1 MPDALAT
8 NEAVQ
13 AAEEAMVRVYRA
25 ISLGESFVLEAGA
38 GAGKTHS
45 LITVLRHLIA
55 TRGTTLLR
63 HQQRVACITYTNVA
77 KDEIDARTDRDQAV
91 YCDTIHGFCWTLIK
105 EFQSQMRKRLP
116 EIEKWAEKLKDVGE
130 LGGRTIQYGLGH
142 RSIGV
147 DSVSIHH
154 DDVISL
160 FVHLVSFPKFRS
172 VLVARF
178 PLLLVDEYQDMNYEF
193 AEAIKAYFLGAN
205 GQFLIG
211 FFGDHWQKI
220 YPNVCGKIEH
230 PALTIIN
237 KGANFR
243 SVKAVVDVLNRM
255 RPELTQ
261 MVVDSDAEG
270 SVGVYHTN
278 DWVGKRMGG
287 SQWKGDLPPDVKQRY
302 VAASKDVLISEGW
315 TFDPASTKILM
326 LTHKALASE
335 QGYER
340 LASVFEYNSSYVDKE
355 DSRIKFFAEVLEP
368 VCAAYQERHFG
379 QMFGFLGTKV
389 PPTRNSAEKQ
399 QWAASMDKLLGV
411 RESGTIGDVIDHL
424 LHTRH
429 PQLPEDLQEMEYA
442 RRQAA
447 DNPETEATPA
457 VETLRAL
464 RDVPYGEVINLVRYL
479 DGHTPFSTKHG
490 VKGAEF
496 ENVLVIVGM
505 GWNRYNFN
513 QMLELAGKGAPIPK
527 DKQDAFERARNLF
540 YVCCS
545 RPRRRLA
552 VLFTQELSAQAQ
564 ATLGQWFGAASVHS
578 LGDLQP

>member
-8 NEAVQ
+8 NEAAQ
-13 AAEEAMVRVYRA
+13 AADEAMRRVYLA
-25 ISLGESFVLEAGA
+25 ISTGESFVLEAGA

-45 LITVLRHLIA
+45 LINVLQHLIA
-55 TRGTTLLR
+55 TRGGELLR

-105 EFQSQMRKRLP
+105 EFQPQMRKRLP
-116 EIEKWAEKLKDVGE
+116 EIEKWTEKLKDVGE
-130 LGGRTIQYGLGH
+130 LGGRTIQYSLGH
-142 RSIGV
+142 RSVGV

-160 FVHLVSFPKFRS
+160 FLYLVGFPKFRS
-172 VLVARF
+172 ILVARF
-178 PLLLVDEYQDMNYEF
+178 PLLLVDEYQDMNNEF
-193 AEAIKAYFLGAN
+193 AEAIKTHFLGAN
-205 GQFLIG
+205 EQFLIG

-230 PALTIIN
+230 PALTVIN

-261 MVVDSDAEG
+261 MVADADAAG

-278 DWVGKRMGG
+278 DWMGKRLSG
-287 SQWKGDLPPDVKQRY
+287 SQWKGDLPPDAKQRY
-302 VAASKDVLISEGW
+302 VAAAKDVLISDGW
-315 TFDPASTKILM
+315 TFDPVSTKILM
-326 LTHKALASE
+326 LTHKALAVE
-335 QGYER
+335 QRYER
-340 LASVFEYNSSYVDKE
+340 LAGVFEYNSSYVDKE
-355 DSRIKFFAEVLEP
+355 DPHIKYFAEVLEP
-368 VCAAYQERHFG
+368 LCAAYQERHFG
-379 QMFGFLGTKV
+379 QMFGFLGSKV
-389 PPTRNSAEKQ
+389 PLTRNSAEKR
-399 QWAASMDKLLGV
+399 QWAASMDKLLSV
-411 RESGTIGDVIDHL
+411 RESGTVGDVIDHL

-429 PQLPEDLQEMEYA
+429 PLLPEDLQEMEYA
-442 RRQAA
+442 RRLA
-447 DNPETEATPA
+447 DDSPEIEATPA
-457 VETLRAL
+457 VATLRAL

-513 QMLELAGKGAPIPK
+513 QMLELAGKSTPIPK

-564 ATLGQWFGAASVHS
+564 ATLGLWFGAASVHS
-578 LGDLQP
+578 LGDLQS